1 MRHIGIPR
9 SLVGAMMTLCLLP
22 SLFAC
27 SGEPPDR
34 PDRGQSSPEPRRSP
48 TASTTPEASSAQA
61 SSSAGR
67 NVEESTVGGAILR
80 RNEEVL
86 RIERAELLRD
96 GEGDEVFVRATVK
109 GPSEARDCYLME
121 GKTWF
126 VLRDVI
132 ESEDASDAPQVF
144 EANWADPASTT
155 RFSGSDTLAISFKSA
170 NQRHE
175 GPDPRDTPFFA
186 ICYKFASI
194 TGDGTDNAT
203 WYDVAH
209 VDGSPKAP

>member
-1 MRHIGIPR
+1 VL
-9 SLVGAMMTLCLLP
+9 SLLSSFA
-22 SLFAC
+22 AC

-34 PDRGQSSPEPRRSP
+34 GQRPPEPQRSP
-48 TASTTPEASSAQA
+48 AAITTPETSTPEASTTEVTEG
-61 SSSAGR
+61 SAGR
-67 NVEESTVGGAILR
+67 NVDESTVGGAVLR
-80 RNEEVL
+80 RDEGVL
-86 RIERAELLRD
+86 RIERAELLSAR
-96 GEGDEVFVRATVK
+96 EGDEVFVRATVK

-126 VLRDVI
+126 ALRDAI
-132 ESEDASDAPQVF
+132 ENEDASEAPQVL
-144 EANWADPASTT
+144 EATWADPASTT
-155 RFSGSDTLAISFKSA
+155 RFSGGDTLALSFKAAS
-170 NQRHE
+170 QKHE
-175 GPDPRDTPFFA
+175 SPDPRDTPFFA